1 MKQYLDVRLSNVPPA
16 NEVMV
21 ESVRKLRN
29 SHVSKYVTI
38 FGTAV
43 RTSNVKNRELQRD
56 FQCKKCGKVY
66 TAQSDIFEYSRFNLP
81 PVCGGEIERK
91 KNPFMNMV
99 QKIMHRRRK
108 GDENGDPMHHDSGSM
123 TMACNGTKFIGVNG
137 TSLFSDY

>member
-66 TAQSDIFEYSRFNLP
+66 TAQSDIFEYSRF
-81 PVCGGEIERK
+81 
-91 KNPFMNMV
+91 
-99 QKIMHRRRK
+99 
-108 GDENGDPMHHDSGSM
+108 
-123 TMACNGTKFIGVNG
+123 
-137 TSLFSDY
+137 